1 MAGCVLRVS
10 GENFDVDAF
19 LNGTN
24 LKPYQVYRAG
34 DEVTPGSKT
43 LGRFDDNGFKVDV
56 SDADDLPAQ
65 IEDALAF
72 LRAHQSDLR
81 KLAEYN
87 ADAQLDFGIS
97 RKNPEEFPA
106 QYDSLPVELL
116 RLSGNSEISICLSHY
131 FF

>member
-10 GENFDVDAF
+10 GEKFDVAAF
-19 LNGTN
+19 LNETD
-24 LKPYQVYRAG
+24 LQPYQVYRAG
-34 DEVTPGSKT
+34 EEVWPGAKKT
-43 LGRFDDNGFKVDV
+43 RHFDDNGFKVDV

-72 LRAHQSDLR
+72 LRAHESDLR
-81 KLAEYN
+81 KLAGYN
-87 ADAQLDFGIS
+87 ATAELDFGIS
-97 RKNPEEFPA
+97 RKNPAEFPA

-116 RLSGNSEISICLSHY
+116 RLSGELAVSICLSHY